1 MVYEPA
7 EFTYHLRENLFR
19 IDGMLDNIY
28 KDAMKLVYSHKTLA
42 EIAKAKSQR
51 HYPTAHTV
59 HCCPPPKYATRRC
72 LRILKVQLK
81 AYTQHPCDR
90 IFVQQPK

>member
-51 HYPTAHTV
+51 HYPTQYIVA
-59 HCCPPPKYATRRC
+59 
-72 LRILKVQLK
+72 LRPNTPHADALE
-81 AYTQHPCDR
+81 Y
-90 IFVQQPK
+90 